1 MDTIGEQAGG
11 PTLTNAQRWK
21 IEKDKTRV
29 WRGNVQ
35 RKKLHVLNNPSKL
48 AFRRWEEVLE
58 PWTYANC
65 EEYIEW
71 CHIDKK
77 FPPERHR
84 KNRKS
89 NKANLRF
96 CSCPEFTQRCI
107 EVYQVLYG
115 RANVERNEVVLYI
128 CRMVWAKVV
137 LKKKVD
143 WRTIKQAKN
152 ITMPE
157 EPDIP
162 TGVLRFPNGGFN
174 FTKVIVSKEEE
185 EDNMEESE
193 EDNDSD
199 GTRPHKVNT
208 APGSK
213 RALKT
218 LRVQKRARLYEGQP
232 SGPPEELVD
241 VSATIATAANV
252 LLSTMPTSTNETSS
266 TEPGIRTSIMPD
278 LPSVEDLKSQLE
290 AKEAVIACLQD
301 EVKKLLR
308 QT

>member
-1 MDTIGEQAGG
+1 
-11 PTLTNAQRWK
+11 
-21 IEKDKTRV
+21 
-29 WRGNVQ
+29 
-35 RKKLHVLNNPSKL
+35 VLNNPSKL
-48 AFRRWEEVLE
+48 AFRGWKEVPE
-58 PWTYANC
+58 PWTYADC

-71 CHIDKK
+71 CHINKK
-77 FPPERHR
+77 FPPEQHR

-96 CSCPEFTQRCI
+96 YSCPDFTQRCI

-128 CRMVWAKVV
+128 CRMVWAEVV

-162 TGVLRFPNGGFN
+162 TGVLRFPNGGLN
-174 FTKVIVSKEEE
+174 STKVIVGKEEE
-185 EDNMEESE
+185 EDNTKESE

-199 GTRPHKVNT
+199 GIHPHKVNI
-208 APGSK
+208 AQGPK

-218 LRVQKRARLYEGQP
+218 LRVQKQARLHEGQP
-232 SGPPEELVD
+232 SGPLEELVD
-241 VSATIATAANV
+241 VSTTIATAANV
-252 LLSTMPTSTNETSS
+252 LPSTMPTSTNETSS
-266 TEPGIRTSIMPD
+266 TKPGIRTSIIPD
-278 LPSVEDLKSQLE
+278 FPSVEDLKSQLE
-290 AKEAVIACLQD
+290 AKEAIITRLQD
-301 EVKKLLR
+301 EVKNSFVKQR
-308 QT
+308 IRV

>member
-1 MDTIGEQAGG
+1 
-11 PTLTNAQRWK
+11 
-21 IEKDKTRV
+21 
-29 WRGNVQ
+29 
-35 RKKLHVLNNPSKL
+35 
-48 AFRRWEEVLE
+48 
-58 PWTYANC
+58 
-65 EEYIEW
+65 
-71 CHIDKK
+71 
-77 FPPERHR
+77 
-84 KNRKS
+84 
-89 NKANLRF
+89 
-96 CSCPEFTQRCI
+96 
-107 EVYQVLYG
+107 LYG